1 MARPV
6 TSFNGR
12 TLKFVAIDSVRLIT
26 DKSHALY
33 DPRIEKPLDS
43 FFAADVAEKGIRQ
56 PIAIRA
62 DGTILAGRQRYR
74 AAKEC
79 GMTHLPVIVFD
90 GELSDAEAFMY
101 AQAENVLRVDDDA
114 ATRVANA
121 RRLFDMGAALEDVS
135 RTFRVPMSTVKSYL
149 NIIERAEPEVLALVE
164 ENAIPVAAASTL
176 ADQTPEIQREAVE
189 EIRASQMRA
198 LTAPDGKDV
207 AITGSQKGDT
217 RLESNPETGE
227 VKPVT
232 SAAAVRET
240 VAKVQGR
247 KRESRK
253 PANREGQVISVKAIP
268 STMRSE
274 ATIQQRIAR
283 LTLCKTMHKG
293 AAPELDLAIA
303 ALKWTLG
310 EDLETVPEGVNA
322 AAFTAAFVDQKA

>member
-12 TLKFVAIDSVRLIT
+12 SLKFVAIDSVRLIT
-26 DKSHALY
+26 EKTHALY
-33 DPRIEKPLDS
+33 DPRIEKPLDP

-90 GELSDAEAFMY
+90 GELTDTEAFMY
-101 AQAENVLRVDDDA
+101 AQAENTLRVDDDA
-114 ATRVANA
+114 ATRLANA
-121 RRLFDMGAALEDVS
+121 RRLFDLGAALEDVS

-149 NIIERAEPEVLALVE
+149 NIIENATPEVMALVE
-164 ENAIPVAAASTL
+164 ENAVSLAAAAVI
-176 ADQTPEIQREAVE
+176 ADQPTEAQPEIVSEV
-189 EIRASQMRA
+189 RASQMRA
-198 LTAPDGKDV
+198 LSAPNGKDT

-217 RLESNPETGE
+217 RLETTEDGS
-227 VKPVT
+227 VRPVT
-232 SAAAVRET
+232 SHGAVTEIA
-240 VAKVQGR
+240 AKVSGK
-247 KRESRK
+247 KRVQKKENPSERT
-253 PANREGQVISVKAIP
+253 VTVKAVP

-283 LTLCKTMHKG
+283 LTVCKAMHKA
-293 AAPELDLAIA
+293 AAPELDVAIA
-303 ALKWTLG
+303 ALKWAMG
-310 EDLETVPEGVNA
+310 EDVTAPEGVNVD
-322 AAFTAAFVDQKA
+322 AFTAAFVDQKA